1 MAYPVCCDFVVDV
14 SALAGATSSC
24 RRPQGAKLNYIYL
37 IVAVAFEVVA
47 TSALKETNGFTRL
60 WPSVIALAGYACA
73 FYFLSLVLRQVPVG
87 IVYAMWCGAG
97 IVFIT
102 AIAWIW
108 FRQALDLPALIGIGL
123 IMAGVIVINLFSKS
137 IVH

>member
-1 MAYPVCCDFVVDV
+1 M
-14 SALAGATSSC
+14 
-24 RRPQGAKLNYIYL
+24 NYIYL

-108 FRQALDLPALIGIGL
+108 FRQTLDLPALLGIGL
-123 IMAGVIVINLFSKS
+123 IIAGVIVINLFSKS
-137 IVH
+137 IAH

>member
-1 MAYPVCCDFVVDV
+1 M
-14 SALAGATSSC
+14 
-24 RRPQGAKLNYIYL
+24 NYIYL

-108 FRQALDLPALIGIGL
+108 FRQTLDLPALLGIGL

-137 IVH
+137 IAH

>member
-1 MAYPVCCDFVVDV
+1 M
-14 SALAGATSSC
+14 
-24 RRPQGAKLNYIYL
+24 NYIYL

>member
-1 MAYPVCCDFVVDV
+1 M
-14 SALAGATSSC
+14 
-24 RRPQGAKLNYIYL
+24 NYIYL

-73 FYFLSLVLRQVPVG
+73 FYFLSLVLRQMPVG

-123 IMAGVIVINLFSKS
+123 IMAGVMVINLFSKL

>member
-1 MAYPVCCDFVVDV
+1 M
-14 SALAGATSSC
+14 T
-24 RRPQGAKLNYIYL
+24 YIYL
-37 IVAVAFEVVA
+37 IIAVAFEVVA
-47 TSALKETNGFTRL
+47 TTALKETHGFTRL
-60 WPSVIALAGYACA
+60 LPSLVTVAGYAAA
-73 FYFLSLVLRQVPVG
+73 FYFLSLVLKVVPVG

-102 AIAWIW
+102 AIAWVW
-108 FRQALDLPALIGIGL
+108 FRQSLDLPALFGMGL

>member
-1 MAYPVCCDFVVDV
+1 M
-14 SALAGATSSC
+14 
-24 RRPQGAKLNYIYL
+24 NYIYL
-37 IVAVAFEVVA
+37 IVAVALEVIA

-87 IVYAMWCGAG
+87 IVYAIWCGAG

-102 AIAWIW
+102 GIASIW
-108 FRQALDLPALIGIGL
+108 FRQTLDLPALFGIGL
-123 IMAGVIVINLFSKS
+123 IMAGVMVINLFSKS

>member
-1 MAYPVCCDFVVDV
+1 MD
-14 SALAGATSSC
+14 
-24 RRPQGAKLNYIYL
+24 YIYL
-37 IVAVAFEVVA
+37 IVAVAFEVIA

-108 FRQALDLPALIGIGL
+108 FRQTLDLPALLGIGL

-137 IVH
+137 IAH